1 MKKKELTDVEKL
13 QLKLNNIKQNAK
25 YEFTW
30 TYEDLQGMENLLQK
44 VERLETEL
52 SDKEY
57 IELIYKNLRKNW
69 NKLVDEI
76 LGKDYY
82 NMGMDTYTCDDL
94 TCEDIIYNY
103 HKSLRLSKKVFKR
116 R

>member
-25 YEFTW
+25 YEFIW

-44 VERLETEL
+44 VERLEEENYNLQITEH
-52 SDKEY
+52 
-57 IELIYKNLRKNW
+57 IYKNLRKNW

-94 TCEDIIYNY
+94 TCEDIIN
-103 HKSLRLSKKVFKR
+103 KKVKILFR